1 MTVTPPQQLTGVRKL
16 VVERAAELRLSL
28 AELSRSLGRNTAY
41 FHQYIHQGSPKHLA
55 EDIRH
60 RLALLLGVDEQQ
72 LREASSRPAPGALR
86 AGQSVGR
93 HLAGHDTP
101 PHLPLFPESQATNR
115 NEAAYSAPIM
125 LTKAGPADF
134 AIWIE
139 QPHGRIQVGDI
150 AYVQIAHPVRPGD
163 QVIIVVERKIQCIG
177 ELAAITDAAV
187 TVVDNGT
194 PRDFQRH
201 DVSVQK
207 IVGVA
212 YP

>member
-41 FHQYIHQGSPKHLA
+41 FHQYIHQGSPKHLG
-55 EDIRH
+55 EDIRY

-72 LREASSRPAPGALR
+72 FREGSSQPVAGALR
-86 AGQSVGR
+86 AGRSAGR
-93 HLAGHDTP
+93 LLAGHDTSP
-101 PHLPLFPESQATNR
+101 RLPLFPESHATNR
-115 NEAAYSAPIM
+115 DEAAYSAPIM

-134 AIWIE
+134 AIWVE

-150 AYVQIAHPVRPGD
+150 AYIQRAHPVRPGD
-163 QVIIVVERKIQCIG
+163 QVIVVVDRKIQCVG

-187 TVVDNGT
+187 TVVDNGS
-194 PRDFQRH
+194 PRDFQRR
-201 DVSVQK
+201 DISIRKV
-207 IVGVA
+207 VGVA